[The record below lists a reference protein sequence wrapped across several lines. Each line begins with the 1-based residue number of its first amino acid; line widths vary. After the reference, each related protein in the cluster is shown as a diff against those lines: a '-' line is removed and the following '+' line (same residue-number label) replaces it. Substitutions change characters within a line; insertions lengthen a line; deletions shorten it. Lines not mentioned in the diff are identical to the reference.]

1 MGYADKYICE
11 KGTTV
16 IGRKGTIDKPLFI
29 ETNFWNVDTA
39 FGLIAGKSL
48 TKEFLLYFCKSFNFK
63 ELDKGTTLPSL
74 VKKDLITMSYPKSK
88 EEQKC
93 IVTQLNDLQIETKK
107 LETIYQ
113 QKLDN
118 LEEMKKSM
126 LQKAFEGGL

>member
-1 MGYADKYICE
+1 MEYADKYICE

-63 ELDKGTTLPSL
+63 ELDKGTTY
-74 VKKDLITMSYPKSK
+74 LIFVDRLFL
-88 EEQKC
+88 
-93 IVTQLNDLQIETKK
+93 IFWFLFVDRLI
-107 LETIYQ
+107 
-113 QKLDN
+113 
-118 LEEMKKSM
+118 
-126 LQKAFEGGL
+126 G